1 MDPRLDLNQHD
12 PDTMAAFERL
22 PGPSRISFIW
32 TVAERLHP
40 IDKAFHIGNE
50 WHILEPVITAG
61 WAAVRGPKSKTKIA
75 RQVTDNM
82 WTYLGACHDR
92 REALRLY
99 PMGPAVD
106 LVRAIAK
113 PSDPYSATCAARSH
127 RTLLLAAA
135 EIDEVLRL
143 AGSPAAGEAT
153 LDATQWLAG
162 QLAAVQSGPLPGT
175 GIDPATGNGL
185 PRWWEELR
193 KIPNPVRA
201 LPEA

>member
-1 MDPRLDLNQHD
+1 MDARLDLNLHD
-12 PDTMAAFERL
+12 ADIKAAFEAL
-22 PGPSRISFIW
+22 PGPSRISFICS
-32 TVAERLHP
+32 VAERLHP
-40 IDKAFHIGNE
+40 IDKAFHLGND
-50 WHILEPVITAG
+50 WNILEPVISAG
-61 WAAVRGPKSKTKIA
+61 WAAVRGPKSKAKLA
-75 RQVTDNM
+75 KRVTDDM

-127 RTLLLAAA
+127 RTMLLAAA

-143 AGSPAAGEAT
+143 ANSPAAGEAT
-153 LDATQWLAG
+153 IEASQWLAA
-162 QLAAVQSGPLPGT
+162 QLGAVQRAPLPGT
-175 GIDPATGNGL
+175 GIDPVTGNGL

-193 KIPNPVRA
+193 KLPSPVRA